1 MVKAGRYKSYPTY
14 ASKAKEMHIKAGYPW
29 TDSHAL
35 AIRKATTSVLRGAGV
50 ARQSAPFDFNKA
62 LAAAA
67 DVAAVK
73 GAPVGWP
80 QLLAV
85 GVAFILREVELAFAL
100 VSHARLDGKA
110 RTISLQLPAS
120 KRDPRAIGCTR
131 TLSCTCGLAAAVRPG
146 CPYHAVASQLGQLRE
161 IFGDPLPN
169 DLPLFPAGSGQPV
182 DKAVVIKQLIA
193 TIRAYG
199 GAAHTDGGA
208 CLVGGHSF
216 RVTGAQHYAALGAE
230 VTKIII
236 LARWAG

>member
-100 VSHARLDGKA
+100 VAHARLDGKT
-110 RTISLQLPAS
+110 RKTSLQLPVS
-120 KRDPRAIGCTR
+120 KRDPKAIGCTR
-131 TLSCTCGLAAAVRPG
+131 TLSCTCGVEAAVRPD
-146 CPYHAVASQLGQLRE
+146 CPYHAVALQLGQLRE
-161 IFGDPLPN
+161 LFGDPLPEG
-169 DLPLFPAGSGQPV
+169 LPLFPTTAGESA
-182 DKAVVIKQLIA
+182 DKAVVVKQLIA
-193 TIRAYG
+193 TNRAYG
-199 GAAHTDGGA
+199 GAT
-208 CLVGGHSF
+208 HSE
-216 RVTGAQHYAALGAE
+216 G
-230 VTKIII
+230 
-236 LARWAG
+236 